1 MLVRILADTVVLV
14 HFLWILFLIFGA
26 FAGRRYKTMKYFH
39 IGGLAFAL
47 MLQVF
52 DWYCPLTHLEVWLR
66 AQHDPSLAYTGSYII
81 HYLEK
86 IIYVEVD
93 RWVIAAL
100 TAVLCGLNVWIYSR
114 RKRVNKSG

>member
-1 MLVRILADTVVLV
+1 MLFRILADAVVLV

-26 FAGRRYKTMKYFH
+26 FAGRRHRTIKYVH

-66 AQHDPSLAYTGSYII
+66 AHYDPGEAYAGSYIVQ
-81 HYLEK
+81 YLEK
-86 IIYVEVD
+86 IVYVEVN
-93 RWVIAAL
+93 RWVIAVL
-100 TAVLCGLNVWIYSR
+100 TIVLCGANVLVYSR
-114 RKRVNKSG
+114 GRRA